1 MRVTLVA
8 YKLEQSIMS
17 QKMCFGIICVN
28 YAVRMEWKIL
38 YFPLFFSQKIHEIP
52 YSHNVKVI
60 GNNSGS
66 IKDRAVKFV

>member
-1 MRVTLVA
+1 
-8 YKLEQSIMS
+8 
-17 QKMCFGIICVN
+17 
-28 YAVRMEWKIL
+28 MEWKIL